1 MTPLLP
7 STIDLDF
14 VQIEIYDQYALL
26 TIREGTVFDL
36 PKLGSIFEIFEQY
49 YGDKPFG
56 YISNRKFDYSVN
68 PTCYLEVSNHP
79 KLKSIAVLC
88 HTEASYNTAQFEKAF
103 YKRPFGVFY
112 SLEECIEWTL
122 KNVEDSKE

>member
-112 SLEECIEWTL
+112 SLEECIEWTS